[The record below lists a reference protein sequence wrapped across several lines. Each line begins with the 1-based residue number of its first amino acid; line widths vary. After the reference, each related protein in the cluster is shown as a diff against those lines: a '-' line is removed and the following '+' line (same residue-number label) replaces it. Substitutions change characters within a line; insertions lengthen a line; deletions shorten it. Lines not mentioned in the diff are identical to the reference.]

1 VTAVSKYQKC
11 LTSTCA
17 CRFHR
22 RPLSDAVSLM
32 AVEPVIRLRY
42 VSFMGWMCCCWGHT
56 CRGWAIAFVDGRYR
70 MLCRRR
76 VSNPSRRRGIWF
88 IVVESASSLWNSL
101 RRHGIWFVVVGS
113 SSSSN
118 LPRRHWIFVIVESA
132 SLSLNLSCHR
142 RTCFA
147 VVELALLV
155 GRKCQ

>member
-1 VTAVSKYQKC
+1 MGR
-11 LTSTCA
+11 
-17 CRFHR
+17 RFRR
-22 RPLSDAVSLM
+22 RPLSDAVSSM
-32 AVEPVIRLRY
+32 AVEPVIQLRY

-88 IVVESASSLWNSL
+88 IVVESALSSWNSL
-101 RRHGIWFVVVGS
+101 CRRGIWFVVVGS

-118 LPRRHWIFVIVESA
+118 LPRRHWIFVVVESA
-132 SLSLNLSCHR
+132 SPSLNLSCRR

-147 VVELALLV
+147 VVELALPV
-155 GRKCQ
+155 GRKRQ